1 MNFLVSTMLIVYGA
15 VGLLFLMNKPDI
27 QSNSMALYSFFF
39 FFFSVFLV
47 TYFEF
52 GYFYGAVCQIKM
64 VNVCCTLLRNLKQDI

>member
-15 VGLLFLMNKPDI
+15 VGLLFRMNKPDI
-27 QSNSMALYSFFF
+27 QSNSMALYS

-64 VNVCCTLLRNLKQDI
+64 VNVCCTLSD